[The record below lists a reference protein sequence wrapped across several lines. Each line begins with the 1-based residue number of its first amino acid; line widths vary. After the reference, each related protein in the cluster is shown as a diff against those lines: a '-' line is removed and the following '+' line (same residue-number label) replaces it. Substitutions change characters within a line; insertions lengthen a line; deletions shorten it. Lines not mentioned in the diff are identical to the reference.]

1 MVTPR
6 YLLDTD
12 VLSEPLRPAPAPKL
26 LEALR
31 RHPGRLATASIV
43 WHELLFGS
51 FRLPDGPKRRAIQR
65 YLAEVVAPTLPI
77 LPYDERAAAWHAGER
92 ARLTA
97 EGLTPPFADGQIA
110 SIACVNHLVLV
121 TGNAKDYARFRGI
134 SVESWRA

>member
-12 VLSEPLRPAPAPKL
+12 ILSEPLRPAPAPKL

-31 RHPGRLATASIV
+31 RHQGRLATASIV

-110 SIACVNHLVLV
+110 SIACVNHL
-121 TGNAKDYARFRGI
+121 
-134 SVESWRA
+134 